1 MSEEIDVISRTEIT
15 PTVRSCRI
23 TQEQLRERW
32 GFCYLAWRLF
42 SYGVR

>member
-15 PTVRSCRI
+15 PTVRSYRI
-23 TQEQLRERW
+23 TQERLRERW
-32 GFCYLAWRLF
+32 RVYYLARRLF